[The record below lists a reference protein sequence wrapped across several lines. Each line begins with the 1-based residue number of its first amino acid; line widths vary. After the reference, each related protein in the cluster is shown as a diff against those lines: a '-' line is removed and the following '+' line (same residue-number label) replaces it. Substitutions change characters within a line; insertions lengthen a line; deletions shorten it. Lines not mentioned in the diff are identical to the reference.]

1 MIVPTA
7 PIAPVVSKK
16 LETIRSTET
25 IGGVHIIVSI
35 ASKTRG
41 RWVAND
47 VSGSH
52 SGINRRANLVPCCLL
67 FLSILRRREARRVSR
82 RHSITLRTLCRGL
95 SLVLNSAHTWCEHF
109 LYLFFLELSGVQ
121 AEFIPENWNKSDDFW
136 NSRRSS

>member
-95 SLVLNSAHTWCEHF
+95 SLV
-109 LYLFFLELSGVQ
+109 FFFELSGVQ
-121 AEFIPENWNKSDDFW
+121 AEFIPENWNKSDDFYLK
-136 NSRRSS
+136 N